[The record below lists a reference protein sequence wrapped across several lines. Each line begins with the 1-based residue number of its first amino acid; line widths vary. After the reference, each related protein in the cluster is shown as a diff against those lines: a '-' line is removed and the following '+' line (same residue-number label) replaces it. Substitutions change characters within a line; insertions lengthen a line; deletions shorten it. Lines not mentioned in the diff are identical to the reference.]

1 MWTQQTTERTLAFSM
16 RTETRGYIIITL
28 LDLNWDSVRW
38 APLCLSTPLCMSSNE
53 YKSTMNMALEVT
65 SKFQQAGEFA
75 NMKTETNEKQ
85 PYYQILYHVEYIQ
98 KALTIKMNNN

>member
-1 MWTQQTTERTLAFSM
+1 
-16 RTETRGYIIITL
+16 
-28 LDLNWDSVRW
+28 
-38 APLCLSTPLCMSSNE
+38 
-53 YKSTMNMALEVT
+53 MNMALEVI

-85 PYYQILYHVEYIQ
+85 PYYQIFYHVEYIS